1 MKRFIIILTLSFSI
15 VFTQSA
21 KKKKRGK
28 NKITT
33 NEISSVIQD
42 ASESVPRRISYQ
54 GVNNKS

>member
-33 NEISSVIQD
+33 NDKPTVRKVFLKKCSNDFI
-42 ASESVPRRISYQ
+42 
-54 GVNNKS
+54 